1 VTKEGW
7 LSIPRQQV
15 DEKSMR
21 TLSDGGSNDWP
32 LKRQLF
38 KTTMS
43 LDSKWNIYDEY
54 INNWW
59 ICILIKL

>member
-1 VTKEGW
+1 MTKEGW

-21 TLSDGGSNDWP
+21 ILSDGGSNDWP

-54 INNWW
+54 INN
-59 ICILIKL
+59 